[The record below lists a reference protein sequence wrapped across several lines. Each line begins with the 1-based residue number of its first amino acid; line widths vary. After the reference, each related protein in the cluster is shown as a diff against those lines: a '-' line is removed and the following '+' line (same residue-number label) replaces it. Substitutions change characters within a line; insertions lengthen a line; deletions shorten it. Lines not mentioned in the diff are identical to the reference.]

1 MVIGNKRNITDMKRV
16 AAIMIMAVSLVFSGC
31 NTEEEVYASL
41 LDKEKASM
49 GTPLELSA
57 NDVLVNGDL
66 WNYVRTIRYTEP
78 DGGGEEQMGFDLS
91 DPLRF
96 PDGALDE
103 FMYAFDGEYM
113 YVYNDRYKHLGPSV
127 DTSKLKYVYNKF
139 RYTISADGSIEV
151 EPATAESR
159 PEYSYKILGY
169 GTNKVLL
176 ERSRLYDSGTY
187 EYKYEVLVLEMASDS
202 NKAIRD
208 EAVEIDTYK
217 DLYQ

>member
-1 MVIGNKRNITDMKRV
+1 M
-16 AAIMIMAVSLVFSGC
+16 
-31 NTEEEVYASL
+31 
-41 LDKEKASM
+41 
-49 GTPLELSA
+49 
-57 NDVLVNGDL
+57 
-66 WNYVRTIRYTEP
+66 
-78 DGGGEEQMGFDLS
+78 
-91 DPLRF
+91 
-96 PDGALDE
+96 
-103 FMYAFDGEYM
+103 
-113 YVYNDRYKHLGPSV
+113 
-127 DTSKLKYVYNKF
+127 
-139 RYTISADGSIEV
+139 